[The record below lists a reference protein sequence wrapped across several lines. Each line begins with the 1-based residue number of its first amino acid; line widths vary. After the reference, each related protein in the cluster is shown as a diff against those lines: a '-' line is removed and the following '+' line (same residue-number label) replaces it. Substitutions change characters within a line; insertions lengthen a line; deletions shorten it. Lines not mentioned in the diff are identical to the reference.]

1 MKPAARPPR
10 RSPGL
15 RGALPPLLLLLL
27 SLGQILCA
35 GEDNSRSQNC
45 GTSIVGINATSV
57 NLNWRPS
64 DLVSSYRIQ
73 VVALVEGGPGLFNVM
88 ANESHAVIP
97 GLTPNTRYNF
107 TVYPVQENGSEGM
120 PSFCQVRTAPG
131 PVSSFRVTDVST
143 TEISLAWSSAHA
155 QAFRIVT
162 SLDADREAWNKTD
175 TTSNCNI
182 VIGDLSPG
190 TRYLFEIFPQG
201 PNGAEGPPGIVRSQ
215 TEPSP
220 VSGLHVVF
228 TGTMEVNLTWTSG
241 NGTANCRMLLEDIAS
256 QNESTQDSVVS
267 IKDLKPGTR
276 VKVTVFLLE
285 TRGDPEGDME
295 ANSPLRNST
304 EMPLSS
310 PAAPGDRYHLEPED
324 SSSSQGS
331 WDTRVWIGGLK
342 PSTEYKATVYS
353 QAENGMEGQ
362 PQAVGFWTK
371 SNSQVFDLRVVNI
384 SATSIMLTWKIKET
398 LQSSDYI
405 YKIQVA
411 KQTMSFNLT
420 ANETRVAIPGLTPCT
435 LYNFTVYPMQD
446 GASEGTPGFL
456 QVYTPPGP
464 VSNFRVTDVSTT
476 EIGLAWSSAH
486 AQAFRIVTSLD
497 ADGEAWN
504 KTDTTSNRSIVIGD
518 LSPGTRYLFQIFPQG
533 PNGTEGPPETVHSQ
547 TNSSAVF
554 GIRVVYVNTTAM
566 RLEWQSTDQASRYT
580 YHLDIQPEVSTQ
592 NTSSREKEI
601 TLTGLMPGTLYSI
614 TITPEVDSVLGNS
627 SSIADYTRPS
637 SVSNIVI
644 NTTTTTAAFSWENF
658 DNASSAYTYRLLIG
672 GNNSSRREAVTDAG
686 ITSATIAE
694 LVPGSS
700 YTVEIF
706 PQVGNVTEGASSSES
721 FCTDAE
727 AVEFRCEMV
736 PKQPT
741 LVLTFAC
748 PRGTNAG
755 FQLDVNSGD
764 WHNRTFLESCTWENS
779 SYRTEVTS
787 LHFATSYNISITTLS
802 CGKNTSSGPSVCTTS
817 ITDPPPPDEPPK
829 ITYLSHNSVK
839 VKFSGFKESSG
850 PIKAYALI
858 LTTGRAEHP
867 SADVL
872 KNRYEDFKRGASDT
886 YVTYFISTEGRQRA
900 RGSSQDVKYEI
911 DVGNESTTCG
921 YFNGKLEPL
930 GSYRACV
937 AGFTNITFYPQN
949 HGLIDGDQ
957 SYVSFS
963 NYSEVVSLP
972 QDPGVI
978 CGAVFGCI
986 FGALVIGAVGGFIF
1000 WRKKRKDAKNNE
1012 VSFSQIKPKKSKLI
1026 KVENFEAYF
1035 KKQQA
1040 DSNCGFAEEY
1050 EDLKLVGISQPKYAA
1065 ELAENRGKN
1074 RYNNV
1079 LPYDISRV
1087 KLSVQ
1092 THSTDDYINANY
1104 MPGYHSKRDFIA
1116 TQGPL
1121 PNTLK
1126 DFWRM
1131 VWERNTHAVIMLTKC
1146 VEQGRTKCEEY
1157 WPSKQS
1163 QDYGDIT
1170 VTMTSEIVLPEWTIR
1185 DFIVKNAQT
1194 NENHPLRQFHFT
1206 SWPDHGVPDTTDLL
1220 INFRY
1225 LVRDY
1230 MKQSPPETPILVHCS
1245 AGVGRTGT
1253 FIAIDRLIYQME
1265 NENTVDVYGIVYDL
1279 RMHRP
1284 LMVQTEDQYVFLN
1297 QCVLDIIRAQ
1307 KDSKVDLIYQNTTA
1321 MTIYENLSPVP
1332 TFGKTNG
1339 YIA

>member
-1 MKPAARPPR
+1 
-10 RSPGL
+10 
-15 RGALPPLLLLLL
+15 
-27 SLGQILCA
+27 
-35 GEDNSRSQNC
+35 
-45 GTSIVGINATSV
+45 
-57 NLNWRPS
+57 
-64 DLVSSYRIQ
+64 
-73 VVALVEGGPGLFNVM
+73 
-88 ANESHAVIP
+88 
-97 GLTPNTRYNF
+97 
-107 TVYPVQENGSEGM
+107 M
-120 PSFCQVRTAPG
+120 PSFCQVNTAPG
-131 PVSSFRVTDVST
+131 PVSNFQVTSVNP
-143 TEISLAWSSAHA
+143 TEIGLAWSSTHA

-162 SLDADREAWNKTD
+162 RLDADGEAWRKTD
-175 TTSNCNI
+175 TTSNHSI

-201 PNGAEGPPGIVRSQ
+201 PNGAEGPPETVRGQ

-220 VSGLHVVF
+220 VSGLRVVSR
-228 TGTMEVNLTWTSG
+228 GTTEVYLTWTSG
-241 NGTANCRMLLEDIAS
+241 NGTANCRMLLEDVGS

-276 VKVTVFLLE
+276 LNVTVFLRE
-285 TRGDPEGDME
+285 TRGDPEGDMD
-295 ANSPLRNST
+295 ANSTLGSST
-304 EMPLSS
+304 EKPASS
-310 PAAPGDRYHLEPED
+310 PAAPVDRYRLEPED

-331 WDTRVWIGGLK
+331 SDTRVWIVGLQ
-342 PSTEYKATVYS
+342 PSTAYKATVYP
-353 QAENGMEGQ
+353 QAEGGTEGQ

-371 SNSQVFDLRVVNI
+371 SNSQVFDLHVVNI
-384 SATSIMLTWKIKET
+384 SATSIMLTWKINET
-398 LQSSDYI
+398 LQSSGYS

-411 KQTMSFNLT
+411 EQTMSFNLT

-435 LYNFTVYPMQD
+435 FYNITVHPVQD
-446 GASEGTPGFL
+446 GGSEGTPGFL

-476 EIGLAWSSAH
+476 EIGLAWSSTH
-486 AQAFRIVTSLD
+486 AQAFRIVTRLD

-504 KTDTTSNRSIVIGD
+504 KTDTTSNHSIVIGD
-518 LSPGTRYLFQIFPQG
+518 LSPGTRYLFEIFPQG
-533 PNGTEGPPETVHSQ
+533 PNGTEGPPETVRGQ
-547 TNSSAVF
+547 TDSSAVF

-592 NTSSREKEI
+592 GTSSREKEI

-644 NTTTTTAAFSWENF
+644 STTTTTATFSWENS
-658 DNASSAYTYRLLIG
+658 DNASSTYMYHLLIV
-672 GNNSSRREAVTDAG
+672 GNNSSRREAITDAG

-694 LVPGSS
+694 LRPGST

-721 FCTDAE
+721 FCTDPE
-727 AVEFRCEMV
+727 PVEFRCEMV

-748 PRGTNAG
+748 PGGSNAG
-755 FQLDVNSGD
+755 FQLEVNRGD
-764 WHNRTFLESCTWENS
+764 WHNRTYLEACSSSENGTR
-779 SYRTEVTS
+779 YRTEVTS
-787 LHFATSYNISITTLS
+787 LLFATSYNISITTLS
-802 CGKNTSSGPSVCTTS
+802 CGKNTSSGPSICTTS

-829 ITYLSHNSVK
+829 ITYFSHNSVK

-858 LTTGRAEHP
+858 LTTGKAERP
-867 SADVL
+867 SAEVL

-886 YVTYFISTEGRQRA
+886 YVTYFISTEERQRA
-900 RGSSQDVKYEI
+900 QGSSQDAKYEI

-1079 LPYDISRV
+1079 LPYDFSRV

-1104 MPGYHSKRDFIA
+1104 MPGYHSKKDFIA

-1131 VWERNTHAVIMLTKC
+1131 VWEKNIYAVIMLTKC
-1146 VEQGRTKCEEY
+1146 VEQGRV
-1157 WPSKQS
+1157 Q
-1163 QDYGDIT
+1163 
-1170 VTMTSEIVLPEWTIR
+1170 TS
-1185 DFIVKNAQT
+1185 
-1194 NENHPLRQFHFT
+1194 ENHPLRQFHFT